1 MKTVLMWDAFQGLRG
16 AWQLAIR
23 LAWGQRLRL
32 ATTTLP
38 STTPTP
44 RPGGASQSEQDRG
57 PPWAEGVLRFQ
68 HPEPGFQPEPRPQ
81 NSPTEGQTL
90 EILSPQTGEGQ
101 WGHLPVCRG
110 ETNGH
115 EGMLG
120 QLTCKQEGCYSKPP
134 PLTKGLQWARPTPWA
149 L

>member
-44 RPGGASQSEQDRG
+44 MPVVKMVYEHLSPDRS

-101 WGHLPVCRG
+101 WATSPSAEGRPMDMGGCLASSLVSRRDATQSHL
-110 ETNGH
+110 H
-115 EGMLG
+115 
-120 QLTCKQEGCYSKPP
+120 
-134 PLTKGLQWARPTPWA
+134 
-149 L
+149 